1 MKTEK
6 RLFRAMIPIVVLA
19 CFVGLFRLFGYE
31 YLKEGAYIVLGIWAV
46 DEVCRSI
53 ESLKEDSKED
63 K

>member
-1 MKTEK
+1 
-6 RLFRAMIPIVVLA
+6 MIPIVVLA

-53 ESLKEDSKED
+53 ESLKEDKE
-63 K
+63 

>member
-6 RLFRAMIPIVVLA
+6 RLFRALIPIVVLA

-31 YLKEGAYIVLGIWAV
+31 YLKEGVYVVLGIWAV
-46 DEVCRSI
+46 DEICRSI
-53 ESLKEDSKED
+53 QSLKEDSKED